1 MPAINLNRR
10 TALTAIA
17 GTSAAFTLAACAAEP
32 ELAAT
37 TPPSS
42 TAPETTSDPE
52 STAEPTTEAAAAQ
65 PVGTVSDVPVGGATR
80 FLVAGTPII
89 ITQPSEGEFRGFV
102 AICTH
107 AGAAINGMREN
118 DLYCGSHGSR
128 FDTETGEVIEGP
140 ARNALGKVEV
150 QVSGDELL
158 VLR

>member
-37 TPPSS
+37 TPPSAS
-42 TAPETTSDPE
+42 APEATSDPE
-52 STAEPTTEAAAAQ
+52 STPEATTEAAAE

-80 FLVAGTPII
+80 FLVAGTPVI

-107 AGAAINGMREN
+107 AGSAINGMREN
-118 DLYCGSHGSR
+118 DLYCGSHSSR
-128 FDTETGEVIEGP
+128 FSTDTGEVISGP
-140 ARNALGKVEV
+140 ARNALGRVEV
-150 QVSGDELL
+150 SVEGDQLL
-158 VLR
+158 VTR